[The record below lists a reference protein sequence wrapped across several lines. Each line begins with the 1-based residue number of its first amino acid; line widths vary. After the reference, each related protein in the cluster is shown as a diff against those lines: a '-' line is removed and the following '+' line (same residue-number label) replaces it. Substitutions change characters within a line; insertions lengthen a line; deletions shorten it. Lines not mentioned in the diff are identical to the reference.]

1 MMEPTGRPTPRPI
14 WEFWLRPE
22 PDAEPAAPVVLAF
35 LGVVAEVGIGFV
47 EEVAAASLVDGVF
60 C

>member
-1 MMEPTGRPTPRPI
+1 MEPTGRPTPRPI
-14 WEFWLRPE
+14 CEFWLSPE
-22 PDAEPAAPVVLAF
+22 PDAESAAPVVLAF
-35 LGVVAEVGIGFV
+35 LGFVVEVGSEFV